1 MQVFQTAGVP
11 PNNGNKILPNIGC
24 RININV
30 ALINKVLANRKTGE
44 TVLLAGACCMLFIL
58 IWAMA

>member
-30 ALINKVLANRKTGE
+30 ALRNKVLANRKTGE
-44 TVLLAGACCMLFIL
+44 TVLLAGACCM
-58 IWAMA
+58 